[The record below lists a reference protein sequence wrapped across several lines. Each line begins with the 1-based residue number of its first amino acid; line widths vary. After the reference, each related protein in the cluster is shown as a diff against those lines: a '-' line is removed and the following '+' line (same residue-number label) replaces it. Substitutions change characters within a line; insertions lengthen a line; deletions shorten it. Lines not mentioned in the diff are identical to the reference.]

1 MHELYNYEKTGDIFS
16 SIYLI
21 HKSYDLENQLILSQ
35 IITILKHCLSVEEMS
50 LLKPNSA
57 LLSGI
62 VDFTFQISQRQI
74 TQYKSINHLN
84 SNQEGRHVLMIKIIF
99 LFKYQT
105 LILFCSVTFS
115 RLLDIR

>member
-1 MHELYNYEKTGDIFS
+1 
-16 SIYLI
+16 
-21 HKSYDLENQLILSQ
+21 
-35 IITILKHCLSVEEMS
+35 MS

-57 LLSGI
+57 LLSGT

-105 LILFCSVTFS
+105 LILPVMTGNLQRILCRPRLGRSVFQAS
-115 RLLDIR
+115 DDS